1 MSAKKKSGGFIFQVK
16 KSVRKRSAKKMKSV
30 SWYYQWS
37 ESVILNYLRM
47 PSTPY
52 DLVEDDQ
59 DLRIPIH
66 ADQAFHHGITF
77 NAKVR
82 FCF

>member
-1 MSAKKKSGGFIFQVK
+1 
-16 KSVRKRSAKKMKSV
+16 
-30 SWYYQWS
+30 
-37 ESVILNYLRM
+37 M

-77 NAKVR
+77 NAKKHGLLCR
-82 FCF
+82 FPQRYLFLTYSFRSDASFLEHARIHGLKTVSV